1 MMSVRGKVVGVCH
14 EMLSMIAGPVI
25 TSGNGGA
32 QSYAAEASDLA
43 ESVAAFAEQTL
54 SEKPRDPKPN
64 RCGCFLPDLT
74 RLAADSPGDSSRG
87 L

>member
-1 MMSVRGKVVGVCH
+1 MGVRGKEGGDYH
-14 EMLSMIAGPVI
+14 ALLSMIA
-25 TSGNGGA
+25 A
-32 QSYAAEASDLA
+32 QSFAAEASVLA
-43 ESVAAFAEQTL
+43 ESVAAFAVQTL

>member
-1 MMSVRGKVVGVCH
+1 MCGGGKEGEIRH
-14 EMLSMIAGPVI
+14 ALLSMIASPVI

-32 QSYAAEASDLA
+32 QSYAAEASVLA
-43 ESVAAFAEQTL
+43 ESIAAFAVQTL

-74 RLAADSPGDSSRG
+74 RLAADSPCDSSRG